1 MRSSSA
7 SVRIEATQLDSD
19 VGASMLVR
27 AVDELNSRYEP
38 NEHNPSALNPEK
50 FAPPFGTFLI
60 AYLDD
65 RPAGC
70 GGLRRL
76 EDGVAEVKRM
86 FVETWARRHGIG
98 RRILAE
104 LEATAQR
111 LGYRAV
117 RLETG
122 IRQHEAMKLYES
134 AGYQRVA
141 SYGEFRDN
149 PLSVCY
155 EKGLN
160 SAVER

>member
-1 MRSSSA
+1 
-7 SVRIEATQLDSD
+7 
-19 VGASMLVR
+19 VR
-27 AVDELNSRYEP
+27 AVAELNSRYEP
-38 NEHNPSALNPEK
+38 HEHNPSVLDPKK

-70 GGLRRL
+70 GALRRL
-76 EDGVAEVKRM
+76 EEGVAEVKRM
-86 FVETWARRHGIG
+86 YVEPCARRNGIG

-104 LEATAQR
+104 IEATAQR

-122 IRQHEAMKLYES
+122 LRQQEAMKLYES

-141 SYGEFRDN
+141 SYGEFKDN

-155 EKGLN
+155 EKRLHDRP
-160 SAVER
+160 ST